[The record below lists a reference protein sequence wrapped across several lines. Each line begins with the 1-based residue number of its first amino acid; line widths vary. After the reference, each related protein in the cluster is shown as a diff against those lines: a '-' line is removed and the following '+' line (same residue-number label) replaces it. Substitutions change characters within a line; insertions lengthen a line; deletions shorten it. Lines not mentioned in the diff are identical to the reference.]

1 MEDEELTNKV
11 IGCAFKVH
19 NSLGSGFLEK
29 VYENALRIELS
40 RAGIEVEQQVPIQV
54 YYQGEV
60 VGDFVPDLLVE
71 DRLIVE
77 LKAIE
82 TLTKLHEAQLVNY
95 LTATGVDI
103 GLLINFGK
111 SVQIKRKYRKFKS
124 KTKKEMADQAHPN
137 S

>member
-1 MEDEELTNKV
+1 MEDEELTKKV

-40 RAGIEVEQQVPIQV
+40 RAGLRVEQQIPIQV

-60 VGDFVPDLLVE
+60 IGDFVSDLLVE
-71 DRLIVE
+71 KRLVVE

-82 TLTKLHEAQLVNY
+82 KLTKLHEAQLVNY
-95 LTATGVDI
+95 LTATGLDI
-103 GLLINFGK
+103 GLLINFSK
-111 SVQIKRKYRKFKS
+111 SVQIKRKYKNFKP
-124 KTKKEMADQAHPN
+124 KMNQKIAGHTQ
-137 S
+137 

>member
-1 MEDEELTNKV
+1 MEDEELTKKV

-40 RAGIEVEQQVPIQV
+40 GAGLRVEQQRPIQV

-60 VGDFVPDLLVE
+60 IGDFVSDLLVE
-71 DRLIVE
+71 KRLVVE

-82 TLTKLHEAQLVNY
+82 KLTKLHEAQLVNY
-95 LTATGVDI
+95 LTATGLDI
-103 GLLINFGK
+103 GLLIDFGK
-111 SVQIKRKYRKFKS
+111 SVQIKRKYKNFKP
-124 KTKKEMADQAHPN
+124 KVNQKIADQIQ

>member
-1 MEDEELTNKV
+1 MEDEELTKKV
-11 IGCAFKVH
+11 IGFAFKVH

-40 RAGIEVEQQVPIQV
+40 GAGLRVEQQRPIQV

-60 VGDFVPDLLVE
+60 IGDFVSDLLVE
-71 DRLIVE
+71 KRLVVE

-82 TLTKLHEAQLVNY
+82 KLTKLHEAQLVNY
-95 LTATGVDI
+95 LTATGLDI
-103 GLLINFGK
+103 GLLIDFGK
-111 SVQIKRKYRKFKS
+111 SVQIKRKYKNFKP
-124 KTKKEMADQAHPN
+124 KVNQKIADQIQ

>member
-1 MEDEELTNKV
+1 MADEELTKKV

-40 RAGIEVEQQVPIQV
+40 GAGLRVEQQIPIQV

-60 VGDFVPDLLVE
+60 IGDFVSDLLVE
-71 DRLIVE
+71 KRLVVE

-82 TLTKLHEAQLVNY
+82 KLTKLHEAQLVNY
-95 LTATGVDI
+95 LTATGLDI

-111 SVQIKRKYRKFKS
+111 SVQIKRKYKNFKP
-124 KTKKEMADQAHPN
+124 KMNQKIAGHTQ
-137 S
+137 

>member
-1 MEDEELTNKV
+1 MADEELTKKV

-40 RAGIEVEQQVPIQV
+40 RAGLRVEQQIPIQV

-60 VGDFVPDLLVE
+60 IGDFVSDLLVE
-71 DRLIVE
+71 KRLVVE

-82 TLTKLHEAQLVNY
+82 KLTKLHEAQLVNY
-95 LTATGVDI
+95 LTATGLDI

-111 SVQIKRKYRKFKS
+111 SVQIKRKYKNFKP
-124 KTKKEMADQAHPN
+124 KMNQKIAGHTQ
-137 S
+137 

>member
-1 MEDEELTNKV
+1 MEDEELTKKV

-40 RAGIEVEQQVPIQV
+40 GAGLKVEQQIPIQV

-60 VGDFVPDLLVE
+60 IGDFVSDLLVE
-71 DRLIVE
+71 KRLVVE

-82 TLTKLHEAQLVNY
+82 KLTKLHEAQLVNY
-95 LTATGVDI
+95 LTATGLDI

-111 SVQIKRKYRKFKS
+111 SVQIKRKYKNFKP
-124 KTKKEMADQAHPN
+124 KMN
-137 S
+137 

>member
-1 MEDEELTNKV
+1 MEDEELTKKV

-19 NSLGSGFLEK
+19 NSLGSGFIEK

-40 RAGIEVEQQVPIQV
+40 GAGLRVEQQIPIQV

-60 VGDFVPDLLVE
+60 IGDFVSDLLVE
-71 DRLIVE
+71 KRLVVE

-82 TLTKLHEAQLVNY
+82 KLTKLHEAQLVNY
-95 LTATGVDI
+95 LTATGLDI

-111 SVQIKRKYRKFKS
+111 SVQIKRKYKNFKP
-124 KTKKEMADQAHPN
+124 KMNQKIAGQTQ
-137 S
+137 

>member
-1 MEDEELTNKV
+1 MEDEELTKKV

-40 RAGIEVEQQVPIQV
+40 GARLRVEQQIPIQV

-60 VGDFVPDLLVE
+60 IGDFVSDLLVE
-71 DRLIVE
+71 KRLVVE

-82 TLTKLHEAQLVNY
+82 KLTKLHEAQLVNY
-95 LTATGVDI
+95 LTATGLDI

-111 SVQIKRKYRKFKS
+111 SVQIKRKYKNFKP
-124 KTKKEMADQAHPN
+124 KVNQKIAD
-137 S
+137 

>member
-1 MEDEELTNKV
+1 MEDEELTKKV

-40 RAGIEVEQQVPIQV
+40 GAGLRVEQQIPNQV

-60 VGDFVPDLLVE
+60 IGDFVSDLLVE
-71 DRLIVE
+71 KRLVVE

-82 TLTKLHEAQLVNY
+82 KLTKLHEAQLVNY
-95 LTATGVDI
+95 LTATGLDI

-111 SVQIKRKYRKFKS
+111 SVQIKRKYKNFKP
-124 KTKKEMADQAHPN
+124 KMNQKIAGQTQ
-137 S
+137 

>member
-1 MEDEELTNKV
+1 MEDEELTKKV

-29 VYENALRIELS
+29 VYENVLRIELS
-40 RAGIEVEQQVPIQV
+40 GAGLRVEQQIPIQV

-60 VGDFVPDLLVE
+60 IGDFVSDLLVE
-71 DRLIVE
+71 KRLVVE

-82 TLTKLHEAQLVNY
+82 KLTKLHEAQLVNY
-95 LTATGVDI
+95 LTATGLDI

-111 SVQIKRKYRKFKS
+111 SVQIKRKYKNFKP
-124 KTKKEMADQAHPN
+124 KMNQKIAGQTQ
-137 S
+137 

>member
-1 MEDEELTNKV
+1 MEDEELTKKV

-40 RAGIEVEQQVPIQV
+40 RAGLRVEQQIPIQV

-60 VGDFVPDLLVE
+60 IGDFVSDLLVE
-71 DRLIVE
+71 KRLVVE

-82 TLTKLHEAQLVNY
+82 KLTKLHEAQLVNY
-95 LTATGVDI
+95 LTATGLDI

-111 SVQIKRKYRKFKS
+111 SVQIKRKYKNFKP
-124 KTKKEMADQAHPN
+124 KVNQKIADQIQ

>member
-1 MEDEELTNKV
+1 MEDEELTKKV

-40 RAGIEVEQQVPIQV
+40 RAGLRVEQQIPIQV

-60 VGDFVPDLLVE
+60 IGDFVSDLLVE
-71 DRLIVE
+71 KRLVVE

-82 TLTKLHEAQLVNY
+82 KLTKLHEAQLVNY
-95 LTATGVDI
+95 LTATGLDI

-111 SVQIKRKYRKFKS
+111 SVQIKRKYKNFKP
-124 KTKKEMADQAHPN
+124 KMN
-137 S
+137 

>member
-1 MEDEELTNKV
+1 MEDEELTKKV

-40 RAGIEVEQQVPIQV
+40 GAGLRVEQQRPIQV

-60 VGDFVPDLLVE
+60 IGDFVSDLLVE
-71 DRLIVE
+71 KRLVVE

-82 TLTKLHEAQLVNY
+82 KLTKLHEAQLVNY
-95 LTATGVDI
+95 LTATGLDI
-103 GLLINFGK
+103 GLLIQK
-111 SVQIKRKYRKFKS
+111 I
-124 KTKKEMADQAHPN
+124 ADQIQ

>member
-1 MEDEELTNKV
+1 MEDEELTKKV

-40 RAGIEVEQQVPIQV
+40 GAGLRVEQQIPNQV

-60 VGDFVPDLLVE
+60 IGDFVSDLLVE
-71 DRLIVE
+71 KRLVVE

-82 TLTKLHEAQLVNY
+82 KLTKLHEAQLVNY
-95 LTATGVDI
+95 LTATGLDI
-103 GLLINFGK
+103 GLLINFSK
-111 SVQIKRKYRKFKS
+111 SVQIKRKYKNFKP
-124 KTKKEMADQAHPN
+124 KMNQKIAGQTQ
-137 S
+137 

>member
-1 MEDEELTNKV
+1 MEDEELTSEV

-29 VYENALRIELS
+29 VYENALQIELS
-40 RAGIEVEQQVPIQV
+40 RAGLEVEQQVPVQV

-71 DRLIVE
+71 GRLIVE

-95 LTATGVDI
+95 LTATGLNI
-103 GLLINFGK
+103 GLLINFGY
-111 SVQIKRKYRKFKS
+111 SVQIKRKYRKFKPKS
-124 KTKKEMADQAHPN
+124 NKKITD
-137 S
+137 

>member
-1 MEDEELTNKV
+1 MEDEELTKKV

-40 RAGIEVEQQVPIQV
+40 GAGLRVEQQRPIQV

-60 VGDFVPDLLVE
+60 IGDFVSDLLVE
-71 DRLIVE
+71 KRLVVE

-82 TLTKLHEAQLVNY
+82 KLTKLHEAQLVNY
-95 LTATGVDI
+95 LTATGLDI
-103 GLLINFGK
+103 GLLIDFGK
-111 SVQIKRKYRKFKS
+111 SVQIKRKYKNFKPKVNQKIAGQIQS
-124 KTKKEMADQAHPN
+124 
-137 S
+137 

>member
-1 MEDEELTNKV
+1 MEDEELTKKV

-40 RAGIEVEQQVPIQV
+40 GAGLRVEQQRPIQV

-60 VGDFVPDLLVE
+60 IGDFVSDLLVE
-71 DRLIVE
+71 KRLVVE

-82 TLTKLHEAQLVNY
+82 KLTKLHEAQLVNY
-95 LTATGVDI
+95 LTATGLDI

-111 SVQIKRKYRKFKS
+111 SVQIKQKYKNFKP
-124 KTKKEMADQAHPN
+124 KVNQKIADQIQ

>member
-1 MEDEELTNKV
+1 MEDEELTKKV
-11 IGCAFKVH
+11 IGFAFKVH

-40 RAGIEVEQQVPIQV
+40 GAGLRVEQQIPIQV

-60 VGDFVPDLLVE
+60 IGDFVSDLLVE
-71 DRLIVE
+71 KRLVVE

-82 TLTKLHEAQLVNY
+82 KLTKLHEAQLVNY
-95 LTATGVDI
+95 LTATGLDI
-103 GLLINFGK
+103 GLLIDFGK
-111 SVQIKRKYRKFKS
+111 SVQIKRKYKNFKP
-124 KTKKEMADQAHPN
+124 KVNQKIADQIQ

>member
-1 MEDEELTNKV
+1 MEDEELTKKV

-40 RAGIEVEQQVPIQV
+40 GAGLRVEQQIPIQV

-60 VGDFVPDLLVE
+60 IGDFVSDLLVE
-71 DRLIVE
+71 KRLVVE

-82 TLTKLHEAQLVNY
+82 KLTKLHEAQLVNY
-95 LTATGVDI
+95 LTATGLDI

-111 SVQIKRKYRKFKS
+111 SVQIKRKYKNFKP
-124 KTKKEMADQAHPN
+124 KMNQKIAGQTQ
-137 S
+137 

>member
-1 MEDEELTNKV
+1 MEDEELTKKV

-40 RAGIEVEQQVPIQV
+40 GAGLRVEQQIPIQV

-60 VGDFVPDLLVE
+60 IGDFVSDLLVE
-71 DRLIVE
+71 KRLVVE

-82 TLTKLHEAQLVNY
+82 KLTKLHEAQLVNY
-95 LTATGVDI
+95 LTATGLDI

-111 SVQIKRKYRKFKS
+111 SVQIKRKYKNFKP
-124 KTKKEMADQAHPN
+124 KMN
-137 S
+137 

>member
-1 MEDEELTNKV
+1 MEDEELTSKV
-11 IGCAFKVH
+11 IGCGFKVH

-40 RAGIEVEQQVPIQV
+40 RARIEVEQQVPVQV

-60 VGDFVPDLLVE
+60 VGDFVPDLLIE
-71 DRLIVE
+71 GRLIVE

-95 LTATGVDI
+95 LTATGLNI
-103 GLLINFGK
+103 GLLINFGQ
-111 SVQIKRKYRKFKS
+111 SVQIKRKYRKFSPKS
-124 KTKKEMADQAHPN
+124 KKELAD
-137 S
+137 

>member
-1 MEDEELTNKV
+1 MEDEELTKKV

-40 RAGIEVEQQVPIQV
+40 RAGLRVEQQIPIQV

-60 VGDFVPDLLVE
+60 IGDFVSDLLVE
-71 DRLIVE
+71 KRLVVE

-82 TLTKLHEAQLVNY
+82 KLTKLHEAQLVNY
-95 LTATGVDI
+95 LTATGLDI

-111 SVQIKRKYRKFKS
+111 SVQIKRKYKNFKP
-124 KTKKEMADQAHPN
+124 KMNQKIAGHTQ
-137 S
+137 

>member
-1 MEDEELTNKV
+1 MEDEELTKKV

-40 RAGIEVEQQVPIQV
+40 RAGLGVEQQIPIQV

-60 VGDFVPDLLVE
+60 IGDFVSDLLVE
-71 DRLIVE
+71 KRLIVE

-82 TLTKLHEAQLVNY
+82 KLTKLHEAQLVNY
-95 LTATGVDI
+95 LTATGLDI

-111 SVQIKRKYRKFKS
+111 SVQIKRKYKNFKP
-124 KTKKEMADQAHPN
+124 KVNQKIADQIQ

>member
-1 MEDEELTNKV
+1 MEDEELTKKV

-40 RAGIEVEQQVPIQV
+40 GAGLRVEQQIPIQV
-54 YYQGEV
+54 YYQGEII
-60 VGDFVPDLLVE
+60 GDFVSDLLVE
-71 DRLIVE
+71 KRLVVE

-82 TLTKLHEAQLVNY
+82 KLTKLHEAQLVNY
-95 LTATGVDI
+95 LTATGLDI

-111 SVQIKRKYRKFKS
+111 SVQIKRKYKNFKP
-124 KTKKEMADQAHPN
+124 KMNQKIAGQTQ
-137 S
+137 

>member
-1 MEDEELTNKV
+1 MEDEELTKKV

-40 RAGIEVEQQVPIQV
+40 GAGLRVEQQIPNQV

-60 VGDFVPDLLVE
+60 IGDFVSDLLVE
-71 DRLIVE
+71 KRLVVE

-82 TLTKLHEAQLVNY
+82 KLTKLHEAQLVNY
-95 LTATGVDI
+95 LTATGLDI

-111 SVQIKRKYRKFKS
+111 SVQIKRKYKNFKP
-124 KTKKEMADQAHPN
+124 KMNQKIAGHTQ
-137 S
+137 

>member
-1 MEDEELTNKV
+1 MEDEELTKKV

-40 RAGIEVEQQVPIQV
+40 GAGLRVEQQIPIQV

-60 VGDFVPDLLVE
+60 IGDFVSDLLVE
-71 DRLIVE
+71 KRLVVE

-82 TLTKLHEAQLVNY
+82 KLTKLHEAQLVNY
-95 LTATGVDI
+95 LTATGLDI

-111 SVQIKRKYRKFKS
+111 SVQIKRKYKNFKP
-124 KTKKEMADQAHPN
+124 KMNQKIAGHTQ
-137 S
+137 

>member
-1 MEDEELTNKV
+1 MADEELTKKV

-40 RAGIEVEQQVPIQV
+40 RAGLRVEQQIPIQV

-60 VGDFVPDLLVE
+60 IGDFVSDLLVE
-71 DRLIVE
+71 KRLVVE

-82 TLTKLHEAQLVNY
+82 KLTKLHEAQLVNY
-95 LTATGVDI
+95 LTATGLDI

-111 SVQIKRKYRKFKS
+111 SVQIKRKYKNFKP
-124 KTKKEMADQAHPN
+124 KMNQKIAGQTQ
-137 S
+137 